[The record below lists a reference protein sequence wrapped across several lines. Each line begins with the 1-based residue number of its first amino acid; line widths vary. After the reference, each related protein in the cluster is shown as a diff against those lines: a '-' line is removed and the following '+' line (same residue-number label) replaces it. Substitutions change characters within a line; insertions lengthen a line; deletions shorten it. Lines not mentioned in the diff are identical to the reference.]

1 MVLTYQPFFKKLSS
15 IFNISAV
22 DMNFLRITNLYDT
35 LTVDKFLG
43 RPIPSNFSNDDYANL
58 KHLHEWF
65 MHLKLTF
72 NISRALNTYKLEKI
86 FSDFDGRILN
96 DKKVLKW
103 TFLSAH
109 DTDIVP
115 MLNDLNFSSP
125 ACIEDR
131 YRKGKTDALNCDSDY
146 EFASNLIF

>member
-1 MVLTYQPFFKKLSS
+1 
-15 IFNISAV
+15 
-22 DMNFLRITNLYDT
+22 
-35 LTVDKFLG
+35 
-43 RPIPSNFSNDDYANL
+43 
-58 KHLHEWF
+58 

-86 FSDFDGRILN
+86 LSDFDGRILN

-146 EFASNLIF
+146 